1 MTGLM
6 LEIDGLIV
14 VLGELMVKDYEEL
27 MVSRTENPM
36 VDERIQKNLTQTR
49 NKVLLEADI

>member
-1 MTGLM
+1 MTGLT